1 MPQTVIVL
9 TTFPADRDA
18 EAFARTL
25 VSERLAACVN
35 VLPAMHSTYRWQGA
49 VETATERQLVIKTE
63 ESRLDQLKKR
73 LNDLHPYDVPELLV
87 LTVVD
92 GGDSYL
98 RWVAESVEPR
108 LP

>member
-18 EAFARTL
+18 EAFAHTL

-73 LNDLHPYDVPELLV
+73 LNELHPYDVPELLV

-92 GGDSYL
+92 GGDRYL